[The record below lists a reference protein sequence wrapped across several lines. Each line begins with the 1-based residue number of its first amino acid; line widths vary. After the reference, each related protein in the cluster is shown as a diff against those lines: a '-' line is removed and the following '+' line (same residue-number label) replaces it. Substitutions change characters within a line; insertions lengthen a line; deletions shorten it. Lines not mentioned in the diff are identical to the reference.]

1 MERNKIKQQQT
12 QAHRSFVVNVWSLHL
27 KRVEWPGH
35 MARIHIG
42 TGWMHHVFCAV
53 CWTCFHVSRGF
64 LLAKPYDKT
73 HHATYMHW
81 SACVRLWA
89 IQIHIDKWPSEPLCI
104 YLFARQPQK
113 PKTAHNEARFFFSAI
128 CWANACAHFD
138 AFANVDVVVG
148 RANAWCPMMMIN
160 LLQMRSGRRRD
171 FQQIKIST
179 ISAANSH
186 NYICINRRTK
196 KNTTTISINKQ

>member
-1 MERNKIKQQQT
+1 MERNTIKQQQT

-64 LLAKPYDKT
+64 LLAKAYDKT

-113 PKTAHNEARFFFSAI
+113 PKTAHNEARFCLIKCISLLCHLLGQRVRAFRCI
-128 CWANACAHFD
+128 CQCRRRRRSCQCLMPNDDDQFIANALWPS
-138 AFANVDVVVG
+138 
-148 RANAWCPMMMIN
+148 AWFSTNQNIN
-160 LLQMRSGRRRD
+160 NFCR
-171 FQQIKIST
+171 K
-179 ISAANSH
+179 
-186 NYICINRRTK
+186 
-196 KNTTTISINKQ
+196 